1 MLRSARI
8 VSFQILKNR
17 NIQLRFNASTRSYAK
32 PFYFTKS
39 HEWAQQK
46 EENNNIIRVGISD
59 NAQHKLGDIIHLEFY
74 AQEGQSVDKGFMF
87 AEVESVKSVSGIY
100 APVSGTIQKLNNQL
114 SSNPSLLNT
123 SPEKDGWIIEMAV
136 DNFEEQKKDLLDI
149 KQYKEFCDKEDEG
162 H

>member
-1 MLRSARI
+1 
-8 VSFQILKNR
+8 
-17 NIQLRFNASTRSYAK
+17 
-32 PFYFTKS
+32 
-39 HEWAQQK
+39 
-46 EENNNIIRVGISD
+46 
-59 NAQHKLGDIIHLEFY
+59 
-74 AQEGQSVDKGFMF
+74 MF

-136 DNFEEQKKDLLDI
+136 DNFEEQKKDLLDMN
-149 KQYKEFCDKEDEG
+149 QYKEFCDKEDEG